1 MTIDELLSTKCV
13 FCGYSGSGY
22 YQEHTHKKDCP
33 WFYVGGAEERAKQ
46 LPVILRELYRKTQEN
61 KEG

>member
-1 MTIDELLSTKCV
+1 MIIEQLLSTKCV

-22 YQEHTHKKDCP
+22 YQEHTHEKDCP
-33 WFYVGGAEERAKQ
+33 WYYVGGLEERENQ
-46 LPVILRELYRKTQEN
+46 LPVILRELYRKTQES